1 MTRRLDPNPM
11 SNKAGVGAAPF
22 STDQGELLMTAPFKG
37 TPTNENIR
45 AATTYGLYNGD
56 VSPNVLGLSYNL
68 TDAGFD
74 VAVDSVQ
81 NFQAPNLVHVVGAN
95 YVAFV
100 GSALITASFP
110 KLETVTLLD
119 LRSTPSVTSVL
130 LPELTTVTVMLRVAS
145 DETLTTIRLPKVT
158 VAVEI
163 NLTGNALSQ
172 ATVDQILAD
181 LVANGWGTP
190 PSTVRLQGGTNSY
203 PSEAGVADG
212 VILQG
217 RGATVTYNT
226 PP

>member
-1 MTRRLDPNPM
+1 
-11 SNKAGVGAAPF
+11 
-22 STDQGELLMTAPFKG
+22 
-37 TPTNENIR
+37 
-45 AATTYGLYNGD
+45 
-56 VSPNVLGLSYNL
+56 
-68 TDAGFD
+68 
-74 VAVDSVQ
+74 
-81 NFQAPNLVHVVGAN
+81 
-95 YVAFV
+95 
-100 GSALITASFP
+100 
-110 KLETVTLLD
+110 
-119 LRSTPSVTSVL
+119 
-130 LPELTTVTVMLRVAS
+130 MLRVAS
-145 DETLTTIRLPKVT
+145 DVTLTTIRLPKVT